1 MKHLQQLGSAKNL
14 KPVLRDTSIP
24 VNSSVNDAGKDHHK
38 KKFDHYVN
46 QKSSYHGSKN
56 LNYLQVMEG
65 ANILSYNS
73 GGANA
78 HFERTENIVDIYDA
92 YNGYY
97 SVKSREKKGGRSERV
112 FIHKNP
118 KNPKDTVSE
127 KFMLQKKLNS
137 ESKMS
142 HLVYDVKET
151 WHNKTTVRSGASKD
165 GKVLDFI
172 MFKEKL
178 AKIKSNFF
186 GEPNH

>member
-24 VNSSVNDAGKDHHK
+24 INSSVNDTGKGRRK
-38 KKFDHYVN
+38 KKYDPYMD

-65 ANILSYNS
+65 ANILSNNS
-73 GGANA
+73 HGANA
-78 HFERTENIVDIYDA
+78 HFQRTENIQKIYHE
-92 YNGYY
+92 NTEYY
-97 SVKSREKKGGRSERV
+97 SVKSRERKCGHSERV
-112 FIHKNP
+112 LIHKNL
-118 KNPKDTVSE
+118 KNPKDTANE
-127 KFMLQKKLNS
+127 KLVLQKKLNS
-137 ESKMS
+137 ESKVS
-142 HLVYDVKET
+142 HLVYDVKES
-151 WHNKTTVRSGASKD
+151 WHNKTTVRSGAPKD
-165 GKVLDFI
+165 GKGMDLI